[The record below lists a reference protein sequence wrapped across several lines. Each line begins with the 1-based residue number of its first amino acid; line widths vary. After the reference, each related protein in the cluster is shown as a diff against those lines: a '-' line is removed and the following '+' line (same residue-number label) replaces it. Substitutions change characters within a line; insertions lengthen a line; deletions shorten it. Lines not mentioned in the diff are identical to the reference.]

1 MGLDPAARN
10 AALASS
16 KLSATPPFGPGVARH
31 AIARGPCCG
40 PWDAADWNLENY
52 AGADIMTEEYLS
64 QRLKGLARAFT
75 MGTNVMNRRTMIA
88 LPISA
93 LASMAT
99 IGKPARAQQTQR
111 FIVQNN
117 YWALPGKAEE
127 VFQWRIH
134 ASDVRERLGLP
145 RGQVL
150 RRQGNSEI
158 LPDVIWK
165 MEYQSEAERLADTK
179 VTDVPEFR
187 EVQRHMNTLIRRF
200 ERIVWRPN

>member
-1 MGLDPAARN
+1 
-10 AALASS
+10 
-16 KLSATPPFGPGVARH
+16 
-31 AIARGPCCG
+31 
-40 PWDAADWNLENY
+40 
-52 AGADIMTEEYLS
+52 
-64 QRLKGLARAFT
+64 
-75 MGTNVMNRRTMIA
+75 MNRRTMIA
-88 LPISA
+88 LPIGA

-150 RRQGNSEI
+150 RREGDS
-158 LPDVIWK
+158 
-165 MEYQSEAERLADTK
+165 
-179 VTDVPEFR
+179 
-187 EVQRHMNTLIRRF
+187 RRWCF
-200 ERIVWRPN
+200 GHEL

>member
-1 MGLDPAARN
+1 
-10 AALASS
+10 
-16 KLSATPPFGPGVARH
+16 
-31 AIARGPCCG
+31 
-40 PWDAADWNLENY
+40 
-52 AGADIMTEEYLS
+52 
-64 QRLKGLARAFT
+64 
-75 MGTNVMNRRTMIA
+75 MIA
-88 LPISA
+88 LPIGA

-150 RRQGNSEI
+150 RCDKVILKLFRALFGKWNIRTRQSD
-158 LPDVIWK
+158 L
-165 MEYQSEAERLADTK
+165 L
-179 VTDVPEFR
+179 
-187 EVQRHMNTLIRRF
+187 TLL
-200 ERIVWRPN
+200 